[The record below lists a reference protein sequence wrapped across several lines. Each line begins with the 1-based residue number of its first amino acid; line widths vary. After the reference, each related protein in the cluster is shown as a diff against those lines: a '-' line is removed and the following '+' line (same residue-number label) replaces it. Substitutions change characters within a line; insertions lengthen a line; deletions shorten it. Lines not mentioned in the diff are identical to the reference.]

1 MSFIFSPKTTMS
13 KTFKIVKPLEN
24 GYLVQELILTKQGEN
39 LVKDLTENGMSNDWI
54 ASVLLPYDTVKKVQT
69 KDKNYVSTV
78 AQYFKQSI

>member
-1 MSFIFSPKTTMS
+1 MS

>member
-39 LVKDLTENGMSNDWI
+39 LVKDLTENGMSND
-54 ASVLLPYDTVKKVQT
+54 
-69 KDKNYVSTV
+69 
-78 AQYFKQSI
+78 